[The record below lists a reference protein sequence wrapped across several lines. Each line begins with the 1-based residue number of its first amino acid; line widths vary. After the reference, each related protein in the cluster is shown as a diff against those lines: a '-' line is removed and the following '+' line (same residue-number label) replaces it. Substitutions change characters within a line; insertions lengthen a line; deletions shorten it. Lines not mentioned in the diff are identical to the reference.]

1 MRIAEGRGGA
11 VAPLPA
17 RPAAAYTRWL
27 VLAGFA
33 ALIVWSNEGTG
44 VDPGT
49 LFGREGVGHV
59 WAYVVRLFPPDLS
72 RAALREAAV
81 GAWETFAISF
91 AGSVLAVCVA
101 LPLALL
107 TARTALYR
115 GVLYEARRLSRGAR
129 IFRIGVYVAAKGLL
143 NLLRTIPEIL
153 WALIFVF
160 MVGLGPF
167 PGVLALG
174 FHTGGVLGKLFGE
187 VLEDVDPRP
196 LEALQATGASRL
208 RILLYGVL
216 PQAAPQFVS
225 YALYRWEVNIR
236 AAAILGFVGA
246 GGLGQR
252 IHVTISLFLDH
263 QLLTLILAIYVM
275 VTLVD
280 FLSTYLRRR
289 LV

>member
-1 MRIAEGRGGA
+1 M
-11 VAPLPA
+11 P
-17 RPAAAYTRWL
+17 PAAGRARWV
-27 VLAGFA
+27 VLAGFV
-33 ALIVWSNEGTG
+33 ALIAWSYEGTG
-44 VDPGT
+44 VAPSN
-49 LFGREGVGHV
+49 LLGREGLGQI
-59 WAYVVRLFPPDLS
+59 WGYVVGLFPPDLS
-72 RAALREAAV
+72 LPTLREAAV
-81 GAWETFAISF
+81 GAWETFAISL
-91 AGSVLAVCVA
+91 AGSVLAVCIA

-107 TARTALYR
+107 TTRTMLYR
-115 GVLYEARRLSRGAR
+115 GVLYEARRLGPGRRFAR
-129 IFRIGVYVAAKGLL
+129 VGIYGAAKGLL

-153 WALIFVF
+153 WALVFVF

-196 LEALQATGASRL
+196 LEALQSTGANRL

-216 PQAAPQFVS
+216 PQAAPQFVA

-252 IHVTISLFLDH
+252 IHVTISLFLEH
-263 QLLTLILAIYVM
+263 QLLTLILGIYVM

-280 FLSTYLRRR
+280 ICSAYLRRR
-289 LV
+289 LG

>member
-1 MRIAEGRGGA
+1 MSAPGPGA
-11 VAPLPA
+11 VASLPA
-17 RPAAAYTRWL
+17 RRDRDRAGWMIA
-27 VLAGFA
+27 AGFV
-33 ALIVWSNEGTG
+33 ALMVWSYHGMG
-44 VDPGT
+44 VDPGQ
-49 LFGREGVGHV
+49 LFGKEGLRQIATYTAG
-59 WAYVVRLFPPDLS
+59 LFPPNLS
-72 RAALREAAV
+72 RAALREAGV
-81 GAWETFAISF
+81 GAVETFAISF
-91 AGSVLAVCVA
+91 VGSVLSICIA

-107 TARTALYR
+107 TARVMLYQ
-115 GVLYEARRLSRGAR
+115 GILYEGREMSRRSRTLR
-129 IFRIGVYVAAKGLL
+129 VGVYAGAKATLAV
-143 NLLRTIPEIL
+143 LRTIPEIL

-196 LEALQATGASRL
+196 LEALQSTGASRL
-208 RILLYGVL
+208 RILLYGIL

-252 IHVTISLFLDH
+252 IHVTISLFLEH

-280 FLSTYLRRR
+280 VLSAYLRRR

>member
-1 MRIAEGRGGA
+1 LAPPAVGPSRG
-11 VAPLPA
+11 L
-17 RPAAAYTRWL
+17 L
-27 VLAGFA
+27 LAGFVV
-33 ALIVWSNEGTG
+33 LVIWSYQGTG
-44 VDPGT
+44 VAPGT
-49 LFGREGVGHV
+49 LFSHEGLGQI
-59 WAYVVRLFPPDLS
+59 WSYVVRLFPPDLS
-72 RAALREAAV
+72 APALREAAV
-81 GAWETFAISF
+81 GAWETFAISLV
-91 AGSVLAVCVA
+91 GSVLAVCVA
-101 LPLALL
+101 LPLGLL
-107 TARTALYR
+107 TARTMLYR
-115 GVLYEARRLSRGAR
+115 GVLFEARRLGRGDR
-129 IFRIGVYVAAKGLL
+129 LFRVGVYAAAKGIL
-143 NLLRTIPEIL
+143 NLLRTIPEVL
-153 WALIFVF
+153 WALLFVF

-252 IHVTISLFLDH
+252 IHITMSLFLEH

-280 FLSTYLRRR
+280 ICSTYLRRR